1 MLRRAVTSS
10 AALIFLVA
18 AGAAGVAAQGNAAPP
33 AAPPPP
39 SLLLTTSGYPDGG
52 AIPVK
57 FSCDVAPNSPPLEWT
72 NTPAGTVSFALIMHD
87 MDGAPMKGLMDIT
100 HWTVF
105 NIPGTATS
113 LPEGIPVGAPVAGEG
128 LQGKNVRG
136 VNGYQ
141 PPCPPKGRPGHH
153 YVIEL
158 YALDTKLDLPA
169 GAARADILKA
179 IDGHIIGKSSY
190 AGKFS
195 H

>member
-1 MLRRAVTSS
+1 MIL
-10 AALIFLVA
+10 LVA
-18 AGAAGVAAQGNAAPP
+18 AGAAGVAAQGPSAT
-33 AAPPPP
+33 PPPP

-57 FSCDVAPNSPPLEWT
+57 FSCDVTPPDSPPLEWT
-72 NTPAGTVSFALIMHD
+72 NTPAGTVSFVLIMHD
-87 MDGAPMKGLMDIT
+87 LDGAPMKGLMDIT

-113 LPEGIPVGAPVAGEG
+113 IPEGVQVGTPVDGDGV
-128 LQGKNVRG
+128 QGKNVRG
-136 VNGYQ
+136 ANGYQ

-153 YVIEL
+153 YVFEL

-169 GAARADILKA
+169 GAPRADILKA

>member
-1 MLRRAVTSS
+1 MLRRALTSS

-18 AGAAGVAAQGNAAPP
+18 AGAAGAAAQGGPSAT
-33 AAPPPP
+33 PPPP
-39 SLLLTTSGYPDGG
+39 GLLLTTSAYPDGG

-57 FSCDVAPNSPPLEWT
+57 HSCDVTPPDTPPLEWT
-72 NTPAGTVSFALIMHD
+72 NTPAGTVSFVLIMHD
-87 MDGAPMKGLMDIT
+87 LDGAPMKGIMDIT

-113 LPEGIPVGAPVAGEG
+113 LPEGIAPGAPVAGDG

-153 YVIEL
+153 YIFEL

-169 GAARADILKA
+169 GAPRADILKA
-179 IDGHIIGKSSY
+179 MDGHVVGKSSY
-190 AGKFS
+190 AGKFG

>member
-1 MLRRAVTSS
+1 MLSRALTSS
-10 AALIFLVA
+10 AAMILLVA
-18 AGAAGVAAQGNAAPP
+18 AGAAGVAAQGPSAT
-33 AAPPPP
+33 PPPP

-57 FSCDVAPNSPPLEWT
+57 FSCDVTPPDSPPLEWT
-72 NTPAGTVSFALIMHD
+72 NTPAGTVSFVLIMHD
-87 MDGAPMKGLMDIT
+87 LDGAPMKGLMDIT

-113 LPEGIPVGAPVAGEG
+113 IPEGVQVGTPVDGDGV
-128 LQGKNVRG
+128 QGKNVRG
-136 VNGYQ
+136 ANGYQ

-153 YVIEL
+153 YVFEL

-169 GAARADILKA
+169 GAPRADILKA